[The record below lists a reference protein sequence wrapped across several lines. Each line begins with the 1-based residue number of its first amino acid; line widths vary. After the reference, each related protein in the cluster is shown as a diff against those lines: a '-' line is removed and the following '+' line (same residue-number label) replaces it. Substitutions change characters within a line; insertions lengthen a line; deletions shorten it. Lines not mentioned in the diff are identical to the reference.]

1 MMMIS
6 AIISKITVCRRKKV
20 CKKAIKLIYDGEYE
34 AAAKVLHKLGSHA
47 DDQKMCVNVV
57 VDKLMNEGKY
67 KAAIEAFHKLGT
79 FLDASKMPASET
91 PTSEMSMYA
100 RAQAEAES
108 GNYLKEI
115 RTLKMKLKIMSSV
128 DNNGHFYGK
137 VLLYIVEWHGNY
149 CTFCITRFHAGT
161 AEYAVLCLRT
171 RSMSNGRG
179 DEESRWESG
188 HIGRERF
195 RREKWEAAFYEQ
207 RPLLYAH
214 EFEPRSESGP
224 LAADAAEKVEVRA
237 QEGVPSRNARVRRPT
252 AHGAGRAETDAPE

>member
-1 MMMIS
+1 
-6 AIISKITVCRRKKV
+6 
-20 CKKAIKLIYDGEYE
+20 
-34 AAAKVLHKLGSHA
+34 
-47 DDQKMCVNVV
+47 
-57 VDKLMNEGKY
+57 
-67 KAAIEAFHKLGT
+67 
-79 FLDASKMPASET
+79 
-91 PTSEMSMYA
+91 
-100 RAQAEAES
+100 
-108 GNYLKEI
+108 
-115 RTLKMKLKIMSSV
+115 MSSV

-149 CTFCITRFHAGT
+149 CTFCITQFHAGT

-195 RREKWEAAFYEQ
+195 CKKIEKQRSEK

-214 EFEPRSESGP
+214 ERGFRSESGP
-224 LAADAAEKVEVRA
+224 LAASAAEKVEIRA
-237 QEGVPSRNARVRRPT
+237 QEGLPYGNAQVRRPT